1 MARSDAAP
9 VTRRAFVLA
18 CLVLAMGLA
27 AVEGTI
33 VATAMPSIV
42 AGLGGFEYYA
52 WVFSS
57 FLLAQ
62 AVSTPIFGRVADVY
76 GRKPVLI
83 WGLVVFLAASIACG
97 FATTMP
103 LLVAFRL
110 FQGLGAGAIYP
121 MVSTLAG
128 DLYDVRERGRVQGYL
143 ASVWG
148 ISAVIGPVIG
158 GALIAGPGWP
168 WIFWFSVPLGIVAI
182 FGLRAYLHES
192 TDTRERS
199 IDLAGAALFFV
210 ALSVGMLVLTQ
221 GPSWGLATS
230 AVLLAVAVAFAL
242 AFSRRQRVAPEPLI
256 GFDLW
261 RDPLI
266 LVANVATFAAGL
278 LMIGL
283 VTYAPTYVQ
292 GVMGY
297 SPTVAG
303 LTLTAMS
310 LGWPLAS
317 TLAGR
322 LLVPWGPAWTARAG
336 GAAALV
342 GGVFYLL
349 LSPERG
355 PWWVAAGSFFVG
367 VGMGFINTTMIVTI
381 QTIVP
386 WARRGVGTATNMLM
400 RILGNAVGAAMLGG
414 ILNVALVRGVRSL
427 ETAAGGDAG
436 GAAGA
441 ASGAAAGAAGAAG
454 STGAQASDVSE
465 ALRRI
470 EQLMTRGEAGASVD
484 GAAGAG
490 ASAGVGSPLAA
501 SALDADLLPVL
512 VSGLHT
518 VYVAVFVAAVLVFV
532 LTWSLPRG
540 RRLV

>member
-1 MARSDAAP
+1 MARPPTDGAIAMTEPAP

-52 WVFSS
+52 WVFSA

-83 WGLVVFLAASIACG
+83 WGLVAFLAASIACG
-97 FATTMP
+97 FATSMP

-128 DLYDVRERGRVQGYL
+128 DLYDVHERGRVQGYL

-148 ISAVIGPVIG
+148 ISAVVGPVIG

-199 IDLAGAALFFV
+199 IDLTGAALFFV

-230 AVLLAVAVAFAL
+230 AVLVAVAVAFAL

-283 VTYAPTYVQ
+283 VTYSPTYVQ

-322 LLVPWGPAWTARAG
+322 LLVPWGPAWTARVG

-349 LSPERG
+349 LAPERG

-367 VGMGFINTTMIVTI
+367 AGMGFINTTMIVTI

-386 WARRGVGTATNMLM
+386 WERRGVGTATNMLM

-427 ETAAGGDAG
+427 DAAAGGV
-436 GAAGA
+436 
-441 ASGAAAGAAGAAG
+441 SAAAGTEPA
-454 STGAQASDVSE
+454 DVST

-470 EQLMTRGEAGASVD
+470 EQLMTRGEVGAGVD
-484 GAAGAG
+484 GAAAVGAAAPG
-490 ASAGVGSPLAA
+490 MGSTLGA
-501 SALDADLLPVL
+501 SALDTELLPVL
-512 VSGLHT
+512 VAGLHT
-518 VYVAVFVAAVLVFV
+518 VYVAVFIAAVLVFV

-540 RRLV
+540 RRLA